1 MTVTVLLFASLK
13 DAAGVPQLEA
23 AVPENA
29 DVQWLLAHLGERFPA
44 MARWASHVRV
54 AVNQEYVAND
64 HVLSEGDEVA
74 LIPPVSGGSG
84 AVLVSVVDRELSLDE
99 VVSAVLKASGGA
111 AGAVNSFLGVVRRTS
126 VDTSGTAHD
135 DIEFLDYEAYAPMA
149 ERELR
154 RICEEAAER
163 WQADC
168 AVTHRVGRLG
178 LGEASVAIAVATA
191 HRAESFEACRYII
204 EELKK
209 RVPIWKK
216 ETAQDG
222 FWWSEGTN

>member
-1 MTVTVLLFASLK
+1 MKVTVLLFVSLK
-13 DAAGVPQLEA
+13 DAAGVTQLEA
-23 AVPENA
+23 VTPEAV
-29 DVQWLLAHLGERFPA
+29 DVQWLLGHLGERFPA
-44 MARWASHVRV
+44 MARWMPHVRV
-54 AVNQEYVAND
+54 AVNQEYVDNEHALQD
-64 HVLSEGDEVA
+64 GDEVA
-74 LIPPVSGGSG
+74 LFPAVSGCC
-84 AVLVSVVDRELSLDE
+84 VLLLASVVVLELSFYD
-99 VVSAVLKASGGA
+99 VVSAVQQAADGR

-178 LGEASVAIAVATA
+178 IGEASVAIAVATK

-222 FWWSEGTN
+222 FWWSEGSR